1 MVDVVSQQ
9 VVAVEAPVT
18 SGVEV
23 AAVQVVPIAVVET
36 VVVAVGGQGAP
47 GPRGLDGQ
55 QGIQGIPGDP
65 GPPGDGIYTYPASIA
80 LSGHRMVT
88 LDSTGGAMY
97 ASNDNVTHANRVL
110 GMTTGAADV
119 SATAYIQNFGELVEP
134 TWNWILDTPVY
145 LSTDGHLTQTP
156 PALPAVFTL
165 IVGFP
170 VAATSMFI
178 NIQSPIIIL

>member
-9 VVAVEAPVT
+9 VVTIEAPVT

-23 AAVQVVPIAVVET
+23 TAVQVVPIEVAET
-36 VVVAVGGQGAP
+36 VVVAVGGQGVT

-55 QGIQGIPGDP
+55 QGPAGG
-65 GPPGDGIYTYPASIA
+65 TTTSYPASTA

-88 LDSTGGAMY
+88 LDAAGEAIY
-97 ASNDNVTHANRVL
+97 ASSGNITHASRVL
-110 GMTTGAADV
+110 GMTTGAAGAG
-119 SATAYIQNFGELVEP
+119 ATAYIQLFGELVEP
-134 TWNWILDTPVY
+134 TWAWVLDTPVY
-145 LSTDGHLTQTP
+145 LSADGSLTQTS

-170 VAATSMFI
+170 ITPTSIFI
-178 NIQSPIIIL
+178 NIQSPIILS

>member
-9 VVAVEAPVT
+9 IVTIEAPII
-18 SGVEV
+18 SGVGIV
-23 AAVQVVPIAVVET
+23 DVQVVPIGVTET
-36 VVVAVGGQGAP
+36 VVVAVGGQGVT

-55 QGIQGIPGDP
+55 QGPAGG
-65 GPPGDGIYTYPASIA
+65 TTTSYPASIA

-88 LDSTGGAMY
+88 LDATGEATY
-97 ASNDNVTHANRVL
+97 ASNDNLTHSNRVL

-119 SATAYIQNFGELVEP
+119 GATAYIQIFGELVEP
-134 TWNWILDTPVY
+134 TWNWTLDTPIY
-145 LSTDGHLTQTP
+145 LSVDGLLTQTP
-156 PALPAVFTL
+156 PAQPAVFTL

-170 VAATSMFI
+170 IAATSMFI